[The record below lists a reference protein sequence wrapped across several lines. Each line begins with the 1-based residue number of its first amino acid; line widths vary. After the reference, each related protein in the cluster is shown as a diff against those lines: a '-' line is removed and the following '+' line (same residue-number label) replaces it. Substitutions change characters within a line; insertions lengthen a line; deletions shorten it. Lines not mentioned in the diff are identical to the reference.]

1 MSKLTK
7 YKFSDLYEMSSGISS
22 SKQQAGHG
30 SPFISFSTV
39 FNNYFLPEELPDLM
53 DTSLKEQEIF
63 SVKKD
68 DVFITR
74 TSETVDALAMSC
86 VAVKDYPKATFS
98 GFVKRLR
105 PKTTGIVYSKYI
117 AFFLRSKYFRKVLDC
132 NTIMTLRASFNED
145 MFSFLYLYLPDY
157 EEQVRIGNLLYKM
170 EMKIRTNN
178 KINDNLEQQI
188 LSIYHYLFTQ
198 FDFPDE
204 VGNPYCSSG
213 GKMMQNDILKRN
225 IPITWKVKT
234 LGELCSFQ
242 NGINYD
248 KGIIGDKDYR
258 IINVRNISSSSI
270 LLDENELDII
280 SLPHKKGD
288 KYCVTDDSI
297 IIARSGIPGATRI
310 LFKPT
315 TNTIFCGF
323 IICCTPT
330 DKELQYYLTFYL
342 KLLEGSSATQ
352 TGGSILQN
360 VSQDTLS
367 SLPVPIPPKMLLD
380 EFNQTVLQT
389 FELIH
394 TNMNETSQL
403 INLRDWLLPML
414 MNGQATIND

>member
-22 SKQQAGHG
+22 SKEQAGHG

-157 EEQVRIGNLLYKM
+157 EEQVRIGDLLYKM

-178 KINDNLEQQI
+178 KINDNLEQQAK
-188 LSIYHYLFTQ
+188 LIYDYWFTQ

-204 VGNPYCSSG
+204 NGKPYCSSG
-213 GKMMQNDILKRN
+213 GKMVWNEQLKRN
-225 IPITWKVKT
+225 IPENWNVVPLLKLVSWESNSQPPKSEFVYEPKEGYVRFIQNRDYDSDTHITYIPRTKNLSIVDRFDILMDKYGDAGAVRYGIEGAFNVA
-234 LGELCSFQ
+234 LGKICVHNPNYREYIRSFLGSD
-242 NGINYD
+242 GIYKFLHNSCMASTRASLSEANLAILNIVVPNE
-248 KGIIGDKDYR
+248 KIILDYENFLHKIR
-258 IINVRNISSSSI
+258 VSI
-270 LLDENELDII
+270 LKNKDE
-280 SLPHKKGD
+280 
-288 KYCVTDDSI
+288 
-297 IIARSGIPGATRI
+297 
-310 LFKPT
+310 
-315 TNTIFCGF
+315 
-323 IICCTPT
+323 
-330 DKELQYYLTFYL
+330 
-342 KLLEGSSATQ
+342 
-352 TGGSILQN
+352 
-360 VSQDTLS
+360 
-367 SLPVPIPPKMLLD
+367 
-380 EFNQTVLQT
+380 TV
-389 FELIH
+389 E
-394 TNMNETSQL
+394 L

-414 MNGQATIND
+414 MNGQATIAD

>member
-1 MSKLTK
+1 MNK
-7 YKFSDLYEMSSGISS
+7 YKLGDISEIQSGPFGTQLHKDEYVLEGIPMLN
-22 SKQQAGHG
+22 SKNIG
-30 SPFISFSTV
+30 
-39 FNNYFLPEELPDLM
+39 N
-53 DTSLKEQEIF
+53 
-63 SVKKD
+63 
-68 DVFITR
+68 
-74 TSETVDALAMSC
+74 
-86 VAVKDYPKATFS
+86 
-98 GFVKRLR
+98 
-105 PKTTGIVYSKYI
+105 GIVVEDSLDFVPEAVCERLPRYVLKKGDILFGRAGTIERHTYVDSKYDGCFQGTNCI
-117 AFFLRSKYFRKVLDC
+117 RIRCKDKQKSRYISYYLWLNKLKVKIENAAGGSIQSYITTDLLKD
-132 NTIMTLRASFNED
+132 IEVEIPD
-145 MFSFLYLYLPDY
+145 DY
-157 EEQVRIGNLLYKM
+157 EKRANFLSLIDE
-170 EMKIRTNN
+170 KIHNN
-178 KINDNLEQQI
+178 NQINDNLEQQI

-204 VGNPYCSSG
+204 VGKPYCSSG
-213 GKMMQNDILKRN
+213 GKMLQNDILKRN

-414 MNGQATIND
+414 MNGQATISD

>member
-1 MSKLTK
+1 MKCRKLMDCCE
-7 YKFSDLYEMSSGISS
+7 FISDGDHLPPPKSTEGI
-22 SKQQAGHG
+22 
-30 SPFISFSTV
+30 PFITISNITGQNKISF
-39 FNNYFLPEELPDLM
+39 E
-53 DTSLKEQEIF
+53 DTMFVPKSYYDKL
-63 SVKKD
+63 
-68 DVFITR
+68 
-74 TSETVDALAMSC
+74 SETKKARKGDILYSVVGSFGKPVYVDFEMPMVFQRHIAI
-86 VAVKDYPKATFS
+86 
-98 GFVKRLR
+98 LR
-105 PKTTGIVYSKYI
+105 PKSDVNGKYLYYTMI
-117 AFFLRSKYFRKVLDC
+117 NPQFYRMVDKLAIGCSQRTITLD
-132 NTIMTLRASFNED
+132 TLRNIEVN
-145 MFSFLYLYLPDY
+145 LPDKDI
-157 EEQVRIGNLLYKM
+157 QDKM
-170 EMKIRTNN
+170 VWVLSLIDEKIDINN
-178 KINDNLEQQI
+178 NVNDNLEQQI

-204 VGNPYCSSG
+204 VGKPYCSSG
-213 GKMMQNDILKRN
+213 GKMLQNDILKRN

-360 VSQDTLS
+360 VSQDPLS

>member
-1 MSKLTK
+1 M
-7 YKFSDLYEMSSGISS
+7 YKR
-22 SKQQAGHG
+22 QG

-157 EEQVRIGNLLYKM
+157 EEQVRIGDLLYKM

-178 KINDNLEQQI
+178 KINDNLEQQAK
-188 LSIYHYLFTQ
+188 LIYDYWFTQ

-204 VGNPYCSSG
+204 NGKPYCSSG
-213 GKMMQNDILKRN
+213 GKMVWNEQLKRN
-225 IPITWKVKT
+225 IPENWNVVPLLKLVSWESNSQPPKSEFVYEPKEGYVRFIQNRDYDSDTHITYIPRTKNLSIVDRFDILMDKYGDAGAVRYGIEGAFNVA
-234 LGELCSFQ
+234 LGKICVHNPNYREYIRSFLGSD
-242 NGINYD
+242 GIYKFLHNSCMASTRASLSEANLAILNVVVPD
-248 KGIIGDKDYR
+248 EKIILDYENFLHKIR
-258 IINVRNISSSSI
+258 VSI
-270 LLDENELDII
+270 LKNKDE
-280 SLPHKKGD
+280 
-288 KYCVTDDSI
+288 
-297 IIARSGIPGATRI
+297 
-310 LFKPT
+310 
-315 TNTIFCGF
+315 
-323 IICCTPT
+323 
-330 DKELQYYLTFYL
+330 
-342 KLLEGSSATQ
+342 
-352 TGGSILQN
+352 
-360 VSQDTLS
+360 
-367 SLPVPIPPKMLLD
+367 
-380 EFNQTVLQT
+380 TV
-389 FELIH
+389 E
-394 TNMNETSQL
+394 L

-414 MNGQATIND
+414 MNGQATIAD

>member
-1 MSKLTK
+1 
-7 YKFSDLYEMSSGISS
+7 
-22 SKQQAGHG
+22 
-30 SPFISFSTV
+30 
-39 FNNYFLPEELPDLM
+39 
-53 DTSLKEQEIF
+53 
-63 SVKKD
+63 
-68 DVFITR
+68 
-74 TSETVDALAMSC
+74 
-86 VAVKDYPKATFS
+86 
-98 GFVKRLR
+98 
-105 PKTTGIVYSKYI
+105 
-117 AFFLRSKYFRKVLDC
+117 
-132 NTIMTLRASFNED
+132 MTLRASFNED

-157 EEQVRIGNLLYKM
+157 EEQVRIGDLLYKM

-204 VGNPYCSSG
+204 AGNPYCSSG
-213 GKMMQNDILKRN
+213 GKMLQNDILKRN

-315 TNTIFCGF
+315 TNTIF
-323 IICCTPT
+323 
-330 DKELQYYLTFYL
+330 LRFYL
-342 KLLEGSSATQ
+342 FAARR
-352 TGGSILQN
+352 
-360 VSQDTLS
+360 
-367 SLPVPIPPKMLLD
+367 
-380 EFNQTVLQT
+380 
-389 FELIH
+389 LIR
-394 TNMNETSQL
+394 NYN
-403 INLRDWLLPML
+403 
-414 MNGQATIND
+414 TI

>member
-22 SKQQAGHG
+22 SKEQAGHG

-157 EEQVRIGNLLYKM
+157 EEQVRIGDLLYKM

-213 GKMMQNDILKRN
+213 GKMLQNDILKRN

-248 KGIIGDKDYR
+248 KGIIGDKEYR

>member
-1 MSKLTK
+1 MNK
-7 YKFSDLYEMSSGISS
+7 YKLGDISEIQSGPFGTQLHKDEYVLEGIPMLN
-22 SKQQAGHG
+22 SKNIG
-30 SPFISFSTV
+30 
-39 FNNYFLPEELPDLM
+39 N
-53 DTSLKEQEIF
+53 
-63 SVKKD
+63 
-68 DVFITR
+68 
-74 TSETVDALAMSC
+74 
-86 VAVKDYPKATFS
+86 
-98 GFVKRLR
+98 
-105 PKTTGIVYSKYI
+105 GIVVEDSLDFVPEAVCERLPRYVLKKGDILFGRAGTIERHTYVDSKYDGCFQGTNCI
-117 AFFLRSKYFRKVLDC
+117 RIRCKDKQKSRYISYYLWLNKLKVKIENAAGGSIQSYITTDLLKD
-132 NTIMTLRASFNED
+132 IEVEIPD
-145 MFSFLYLYLPDY
+145 DY
-157 EEQVRIGNLLYKM
+157 EKRANFLSLIDE
-170 EMKIRTNN
+170 KIHNN
-178 KINDNLEQQI
+178 NQINDNLEQQI

-204 VGNPYCSSG
+204 VGKPYCSSG
-213 GKMMQNDILKRN
+213 GKMLQNDILKRN

>member
-157 EEQVRIGNLLYKM
+157 EEQVRIGDLLYKM

-204 VGNPYCSSG
+204 AGNPYCSSG
-213 GKMMQNDILKRN
+213 GKMLQNDILKRN

-270 LLDENELDII
+270 LLGENELDII